1 MDFSFLDVGGAALR
15 QATPLLLAGLG
26 GLVSERGGVVNIAL
40 EGLIL
45 AGAWAA
51 AAATLVSGNPYV
63 GMTAAM
69 FGGTLVAGLHA
80 VVCLRYRA
88 DHVVSGVAVN
98 LLLSAGTIFLCQTV
112 YGQKGGSDQLGDLV
126 PSAWFGL
133 PPLLVIAFVLL
144 PLVAGLLYWMP
155 WGIRH
160 RAVGESPEAAAS
172 AGIGVTA
179 HQAGGVLISGA
190 LAGLAG
196 AYLAFDAGSFS
207 KEMAGGRGY
216 VALAILV
223 FGRWHPLGVLIG
235 ALVFGSAR
243 ALQDVLEASGTLAI
257 PSQFLQMLPYVVT
270 LLALLAFGGRSRA
283 PAALGRILAPRS

>member
-112 YGQKGGSDQLGDLV
+112 YGQKGDIIKFYN
-126 PSAWFGL
+126 P
-133 PPLLVIAFVLL
+133 
-144 PLVAGLLYWMP
+144 
-155 WGIRH
+155 
-160 RAVGESPEAAAS
+160 
-172 AGIGVTA
+172 
-179 HQAGGVLISGA
+179 
-190 LAGLAG
+190 
-196 AYLAFDAGSFS
+196 
-207 KEMAGGRGY
+207 
-216 VALAILV
+216 
-223 FGRWHPLGVLIG
+223 
-235 ALVFGSAR
+235 
-243 ALQDVLEASGTLAI
+243 
-257 PSQFLQMLPYVVT
+257 
-270 LLALLAFGGRSRA
+270 
-283 PAALGRILAPRS
+283 